1 MLSKLALNIPAI
13 NRYLFNIRRD
23 NQHFYLST
31 CLLIERLLCERGIG
45 SVREGEPLR
54 RNTNEFSTNR
64 GGMKMKPISL
74 NSRIGSRI
82 FISQGAEESKR
93 FPFALKIAEFGNKII
108 IYTLFDFPHRESN
121 LTDSDRIPRGKR
133 EWRGCSFHANQ
144 IIFRFLHSLHTP
156 GSKSTLQARN
166 IFLRLDWK
174 NAKSTQAWTGQE
186 AVRWGWP
193 GGGSR
198 AVRDVL
204 CGKDTMTLT
213 VRNLVARA
221 PLRVVGISLLG
232 STRWNERPSPFK
244 IFLRFS
250 STNYISSFDRFEP
263 HWTEVFRGE
272 TFFTVPQN

>member
-1 MLSKLALNIPAI
+1 
-13 NRYLFNIRRD
+13 
-23 NQHFYLST
+23 
-31 CLLIERLLCERGIG
+31 
-45 SVREGEPLR
+45 
-54 RNTNEFSTNR
+54 
-64 GGMKMKPISL
+64 MKMKPISL

-108 IYTLFDFPHRESN
+108 IYTLFDFPRRGSN

-156 GSKSTLQARN
+156 ESKSTLQARN

-244 IFLRFS
+244 IFLQFS
-250 STNYISSFDRFEP
+250 STNYLRLIDSSHTGQRFLEEKLSSRCHKINTRNWNIRAESSLKP
-263 HWTEVFRGE
+263 LTKLSNVRPVSMTRE
-272 TFFTVPQN
+272 NI